1 MGESVDVPLR
11 IVTVES
17 NADQA
22 RDLAEALASLGYQVI
37 GQAGAATEAV
47 GMSRALRPDLVLLDI
62 DVAGPDAL
70 VAASEIRTD
79 LGIDVAFASTVD
91 NVEVRRR
98 ALRVGFVGFLLKPY
112 LSDEIADVLT
122 QAARRIGRRTRLIY
136 RRQNGSE
143 IWHWC
148 GNCSTWPTTGEFE
161 QANFLPAGAEVCNE
175 CWIRNQDGA
184 CDRPL
189 R

>member
-1 MGESVDVPLR
+1 MGKSVDVPLR
-11 IVTVES
+11 ILTCES
-17 NADQA
+17 SGEQA
-22 RDLAEALASLGYQVI
+22 KALAEALTRLGYKVA
-37 GQAGAATEAV
+37 GQAGTAADAIRLAEAH
-47 GMSRALRPDLVLLDI
+47 RPDVVLLDI
-62 DVAGPDAL
+62 DIAGPDAL
-70 VAASEIRTD
+70 VAASEIRTN
-79 LGIDVAFASTVD
+79 LGIDVIFASTID
-91 NVEVRRR
+91 NIEVRRR

-112 LSDEIADVLT
+112 AAKEIGDVLT
-122 QAARRIGRRTRLIY
+122 QAARRIGRKTRLVY
-136 RRQNGSE
+136 RRQSGSE

-148 GNCSTWPTTGEFE
+148 GNCSTWPKTEEFE